1 VNVANTTR
9 ITRPCFVRVLSDA
22 QSPVLGTGTHCYSAC
37 QIAHIDPAFALAALA
52 VLSKYGTDET
62 ARITRN
68 WGLMQ
73 DAHYPDR
80 ATGRDTAR
88 DIAIYPNWLTALNDW
103 IEYMRHRW
111 RTRMH
116 LDVIAVEYAPIASRP
131 GAADRMRDLMQQWE
145 QMEC

>member
-9 ITRPCFVRVLSDA
+9 ITRPCFVYVLSDA

-37 QIAHIDPAFALAALA
+37 QIAHIDPAFALATLA
-52 VLSKYGTDET
+52 VLSNYGTDET

-80 ATGRDTAR
+80 ATGRDPRRNLAVY
-88 DIAIYPNWLTALNDW
+88 ASWLTSLNDW
-103 IEYMRHRW
+103 LEYIQHRW

-116 LDVIAVEYAPIASRP
+116 LDVIAAEYAPIASRP

-145 QMEC
+145 ALEC